1 MKKEKLATWLI
12 AAAYL
17 ILCALALFFF
27 SRYAHSDRDKLY
39 LSPIGSSAEGWD
51 IYILEDG
58 EKQPLS
64 PEEYWGWD
72 GTVYLERVI
81 DPDWEAAGYTCLEF
95 SAYRRQFSLFVDGSL
110 FYTTTPGSGETPE
123 RAVFPA
129 EYAGMSALGEPV
141 RCTLPPGCGGKSL
154 TVVTQAGA
162 GIALTCEEVEKGITI
177 ALTNRLGMPAA
188 AFGLAALSLLGLFLY
203 ALPRGKRDW
212 PLLLLALAAAFQ
224 SLYWLRE
231 FDTRLTG
238 SFPLNIPLA
247 MFFPQLF
254 ILGPLAFLA
263 AQMRRWRWPCAA
275 LAGLCGAAALSEPF
289 LSGIG
294 VIPWQLYSGA
304 LVAAIA
310 ATLFFAF
317 LELRQGNRT
326 FRAFF
331 QAFGLLCA
339 VFFLSCLLL
348 PDLGDRCATSFRYAL
363 GGDFGLLLQLLG
375 TGIFLVCAYVSAHQ
389 VIRRTADDQ
398 TAFELLKAREELI
411 RDNLR
416 IMQQSIAEL
425 SQVRHDARGNL
436 SILQTLAQ
444 EGKYEK
450 MEEYLSRLTRQTGEI
465 VPLKLA
471 AHPIVNAI
479 LLQSA
484 RRARDAGAEFRT
496 QINLPEALP
505 IPDEDLAALLMNLI
519 NNALDAV
526 EEISKDRPR
535 WVEITMHI
543 RGNYLFIMGR
553 NTYGQT
559 PEPDAESG
567 LFRSQKGAGHGYGM
581 KIMES
586 MARRYQ
592 SELQI
597 ESGNGIF
604 TVRTA
609 LFMQSQA

>member
-1 MKKEKLATWLI
+1 MKKEKLAPWLI

-17 ILCALALFFF
+17 ALCALTLFFF
-27 SRYAHSDRDKLY
+27 SRYARSSWDKLY
-39 LSPIGSSAEGWD
+39 LSPVASSAEGWEL
-51 IYILEDG
+51 YVLEGG
-58 EKQPLS
+58 EKQPLP
-64 PEEYWGWD
+64 PEAYWGWD

-81 DPDWEAAGYTCLEF
+81 DPAWEAAGYTCLEF
-95 SAYRRQFSLFVDGSL
+95 SAYRRQFSLFVDGHL
-110 FYTTTPGSGETPE
+110 FYTTTPGSGDAPE
-123 RAVFPA
+123 RVVFPA
-129 EYAGMSALGEPV
+129 EYAGMSVPGEPV
-141 RCTLPPGCGGKSL
+141 RCTLPPGCGGRAL

-162 GIALTCEEVEKGITI
+162 GIALTCEEVEMGITI

-203 ALPRGKRDW
+203 SLSLGRRDW
-212 PLLLLALAAAFQ
+212 PLLLLALAAACQ

-231 FDTRLTG
+231 FNTRLNG

-254 ILGPLAFLA
+254 ILGPLAFLT

-275 LAGLCGAAALSEPF
+275 AAGLCGAAALSEPL
-289 LSGIG
+289 LSRLA
-294 VIPWQLYSGA
+294 VIPWPLYGG
-304 LVAAIA
+304 LLTAAIA
-310 ATLFFAF
+310 VTLVFAF
-317 LELRQGNRT
+317 LELRRGSRT

-331 QAFGLLCA
+331 QASGLLCA
-339 VFFLSCLLL
+339 VFLLSCLLL
-348 PDLGDRCATSFRYAL
+348 PELGRHCATSLRYAL
-363 GGDFGLLLQLLG
+363 GGDFSLLLQLLG

-479 LLQSA
+479 LIQAA
-484 RRARDAGAEFRT
+484 RRARDAGVELRT
-496 QINLPEALP
+496 KIDLPEALSV
-505 IPDEDLAALLMNLI
+505 PDEDLAAFLMNLM
-519 NNALDAV
+519 NNALDAAG
-526 EEISKDRPR
+526 EISRERSR

-553 NTYGQT
+553 NTCEQVLG
-559 PEPDAESG
+559 PDVENG
-567 LFRSQKGAGHGYGM
+567 VFRSQKGTGHGYGM
-581 KIMES
+581 RIME
-586 MARRYQ
+586 AIAHRYQ

-597 ESGNGIF
+597 EVKNGIF